1 MFALPVT
8 SKRSQSPSGGA
19 TYGNAELSASYS
31 GQRFEINE
39 QLLAQTSQ
47 VRKRMDTGG
56 DR

>member
-19 TYGNAELSASYS
+19 TYGNAELSASYP